1 MVSDN
6 SFKGYCCGK
15 IYLWNI
21 EENCGKY
28 DWKNIK
34 NCEHSDTIRDKV
46 CTVLSW
52 SAKRL
57 KSFDGDGQSEKDD
70 GGDGEVVDAVD
81 ELPEVV
87 VMRILITVMVNSLL
101 DYKINKDYLHTHNR

>member
-6 SFKGYCCGK
+6 WFKWYCCGK

-81 ELPEVV
+81 ELPDVV
-87 VMRILITVMVNSLL
+87 VRILIKVMVDSLL
-101 DYKINKDYLHTHNR
+101 DNKKMKL